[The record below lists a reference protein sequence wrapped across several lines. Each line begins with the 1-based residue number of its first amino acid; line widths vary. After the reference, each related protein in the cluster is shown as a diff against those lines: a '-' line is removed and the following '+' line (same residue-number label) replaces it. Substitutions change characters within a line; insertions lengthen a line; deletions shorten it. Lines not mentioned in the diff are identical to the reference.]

1 MKHGQCKKKHRGF
14 VKRNQHIPRDVV
26 GGNNPSR
33 RLLPPSNTPPSDGG
47 SEGNCVPLNE
57 THQHQPEKT
66 SHTKT
71 DSGSSPPIS
80 TPPCPEGGRSP
91 PSDPLPSDGGL
102 RGDGVLPPRPPPSFS
117 FFFRRLPTIN
127 VQQLQ
132 MSEESLYSMTPWKEA
147 NFISNAILN
156 MFSGPNPSLD
166 AHGSSKRPVITDGTA
181 NVGGNSISFHLN
193 GFERVQSV
201 EIDLPTCQ
209 MLKNN
214 LEVYHCPTDGVL
226 C

>member
-71 DSGSSPPIS
+71 DSGSSPRPALKGGEVPLQ
-80 TPPCPEGGRSP
+80 TP
-91 PSDPLPSDGGL
+91 
-102 RGDGVLPPRPPPSFS
+102 F
-117 FFFRRLPTIN
+117 
-127 VQQLQ
+127 LQ
-132 MSEESLYSMTPWKEA
+132 MGGW
-147 NFISNAILN
+147 
-156 MFSGPNPSLD
+156 G
-166 AHGSSKRPVITDGTA
+166 GTE
-181 NVGGNSISFHLN
+181 SFHLDHHLRFLSF
-193 GFERVQSV
+193 FEDYPPSMYNNYKCRKKVFIVWHHGKKPTSFQMRSLICSVDPIHLSMLMDHLNDQSSLM
-201 EIDLPTCQ
+201 ERP
-209 MLKNN
+209 MLA
-214 LEVYHCPTDGVL
+214 VIRSVSI
-226 C
+226 